1 MIIYRIAKSMMG
13 PGTAYWICRWM
24 ARECKKPEI
33 FPWVQGTLNIVLDT
47 EIANIDGACGYLPS
61 KCSLFI

>member
-1 MIIYRIAKSMMG
+1 
-13 PGTAYWICRWM
+13 M